1 MATKKQKLAAKKMV
15 ALATKTGD
23 IEGVQCEAMRQ
34 AGYAPSSAR
43 KPKEVLTSAKA
54 WPELLEK
61 YLPDDK
67 LLKKHDEALEAV
79 KWNDFTGER
88 EPDQSIRLRATELG
102 YKIKGKLSDIQV
114 NQQFNFGKVLDDE
127 RKEFGV

>member
-1 MATKKQKLAAKKMV
+1 MTLKQKKAFKEIV
-15 ALATKTGD
+15 ENHRSVSG
-23 IEGVQCEAMRQ
+23 AMRDV
-34 AGYAPSSAR
+34 GYKVTTATVPGN
-43 KPKEVLTSAKA
+43 LTKSKG
-54 WPELLEK
+54 WKELLEQ

-67 LLKKHDEALEAV
+67 LLQKHDEALEAV

-102 YKIKGKLSDIQV
+102 YKIKGKLSDVQV
-114 NQQFNFGKVLDDE
+114 NQQFNFGKVLEDE